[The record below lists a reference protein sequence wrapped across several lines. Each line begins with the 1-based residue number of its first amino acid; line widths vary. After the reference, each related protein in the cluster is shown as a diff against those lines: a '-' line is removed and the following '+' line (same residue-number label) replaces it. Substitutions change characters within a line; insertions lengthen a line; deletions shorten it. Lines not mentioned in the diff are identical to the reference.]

1 MYIDEKLAGW
11 LNIVVT
17 EVFTNSD
24 LHGLTFAPQILERAE
39 VLLKDAQS
47 PLTATDHCVCEVLR
61 CINNSGVTPEITDF
75 QRALIA
81 ERNVLSERRSNKGFS
96 TDAIPVKQIQDALLK
111 AKAAASFGNIQPQEL
126 DIRFAHSRAE
136 FVARFK
142 ATSSSMTIAF
152 MIWGR
157 FRLNAIIQV
166 NCTFFQHDKAVG
178 DLSLLGLSLI
188 PSLRV
193 YQNADQL
200 DQPKLEEDFVQ
211 MFRLVNL
218 LRNVET

>member
-47 PLTATDHCVCEVLR
+47 PLTTTDHCVCEVLR

-81 ERNVLSERRSNKGFS
+81 ERNVLSERRSNKGFA

-126 DIRFAHSRAE
+126 DIRECPIFC
-136 FVARFK
+136 V
-142 ATSSSMTIAF
+142 
-152 MIWGR
+152 
-157 FRLNAIIQV
+157 
-166 NCTFFQHDKAVG
+166 
-178 DLSLLGLSLI
+178 
-188 PSLRV
+188 
-193 YQNADQL
+193 
-200 DQPKLEEDFVQ
+200 
-211 MFRLVNL
+211 
-218 LRNVET
+218 

>member
-1 MYIDEKLAGW
+1 
-11 LNIVVT
+11 
-17 EVFTNSD
+17 
-24 LHGLTFAPQILERAE
+24 
-39 VLLKDAQS
+39 
-47 PLTATDHCVCEVLR
+47 
-61 CINNSGVTPEITDF
+61 
-75 QRALIA
+75 
-81 ERNVLSERRSNKGFS
+81 
-96 TDAIPVKQIQDALLK
+96 
-111 AKAAASFGNIQPQEL
+111 
-126 DIRFAHSRAE
+126 
-136 FVARFK
+136 
-142 ATSSSMTIAF
+142 MTIAF

-157 FRLNAIIQV
+157 FRLNAIIQL

-193 YQNADQL
+193 YQSADQL

>member
-11 LNIVVT
+11 LNAVVT
-17 EVFTNSD
+17 EIFTNPD
-24 LHGLTFAPQILERAE
+24 LHGITFAPQILERAE

-47 PLTATDHCVCEVLR
+47 SLTATDLCVSEVLR
-61 CINNSGVTPEITDF
+61 CINKSGVTPEITDL
-75 QRALIA
+75 QRAIIA
-81 ERNVLSERRSNKGFS
+81 ERNVLSERRSNKSFA

-111 AKAAASFGNIQPQEL
+111 AKAAASFGNIQPQDL
-126 DIRFAHSRAE
+126 DIQFAHSRAE

-142 ATSSSMTIAF
+142 ATSGMTFAF

-166 NCTFFQHDKAVG
+166 SCTLFQHDKAVG
-178 DLSLLGLSLI
+178 DLSLLGLSLF
-188 PSLRV
+188 PSIRV

-200 DQPKLEEDFVQ
+200 DQPKLEEDFVK